1 MGAVSQSAAP
11 MFFNTLMEV
20 PLMRIWFPVAILCAL
35 AVAAFAGQDLAA
47 KCRCNVSARRAAK
60 LERKAARRGGY
71 QYQYVTPDNN
81 YRPDDGGVQP
91 LGAAAPADTEWA
103 WDCNGRRCRLVRVP
117 VARPAQPIPPKPQ
130 PDPAFKSVTPDPPA
144 TPPPTPAAKTEAA
157 VIVPAPTVN
166 MLAGS
171 DVPEL

>member
-1 MGAVSQSAAP
+1 
-11 MFFNTLMEV
+11 
-20 PLMRIWFPVAILCAL
+20 MRIWFPVAVVCAL

-60 LERKAARRGGY
+60 AERKAARRGGY
-71 QYQYVTPDNN
+71 QYQYITPDRN

-91 LGAAAPADTEWA
+91 LGAAATTPVETELVWQ
-103 WDCNGRRCRLVRVP
+103 CHGGRCRLVRVP
-117 VARPAQPIPPKPQ
+117 VNRQAQPIAPKPQ

-144 TPPPTPAAKTEAA
+144 TPPPTPEAKTEAA
-157 VIVPAPTVN
+157 VTVPAQTVN

>member
-1 MGAVSQSAAP
+1 MRSM
-11 MFFNTLMEV
+11 MFLASIV
-20 PLMRIWFPVAILCAL
+20 CAL
-35 AVAAFAGQDLAA
+35 VAAAFAGEVVQA
-47 KCRCNVSARRAAK
+47 KCRCNASSRRAAK

-117 VARPAQPIPPKPQ
+117 AARQAQPVPPRPQ
-130 PDPAFKSVTPDPPA
+130 PDPAFKAVAPGSPA
-144 TPPPTPAAKTEAA
+144 TPPPTPEAKTEAS
-157 VIVPAPTVN
+157 VTVPAPTVN

-171 DVPEL
+171 DVPRLDG